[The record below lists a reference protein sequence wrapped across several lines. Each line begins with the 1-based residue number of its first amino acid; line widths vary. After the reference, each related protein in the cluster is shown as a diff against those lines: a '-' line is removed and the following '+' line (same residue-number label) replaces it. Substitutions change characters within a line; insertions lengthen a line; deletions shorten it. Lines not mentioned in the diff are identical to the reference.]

1 MNSIKLAGSLR
12 AVADKNLTK
21 MVSKI
26 KLYILGLQ
34 ILLPF
39 ALYLTLKGGNR
50 PVEVVIGC
58 LFTLSMLV
66 LILIG

>member
-1 MNSIKLAGSLR
+1 MT
-12 AVADKNLTK
+12 DKNLTK
-21 MVSKI
+21 MRSKI

-39 ALYLTLKGGNR
+39 VLYIALKGGNR
-50 PVEVVIGC
+50 PLEALIGIV
-58 LFTLSMLV
+58 LALSMLV

>member
-1 MNSIKLAGSLR
+1 MT
-12 AVADKNLTK
+12 DKNLTK
-21 MVSKI
+21 MRSKI

-39 ALYLTLKGGNR
+39 VLYIALKGGNK
-50 PVEVVIGC
+50 PLELLIGF
-58 LFTLSMLV
+58 LFGLSMLV